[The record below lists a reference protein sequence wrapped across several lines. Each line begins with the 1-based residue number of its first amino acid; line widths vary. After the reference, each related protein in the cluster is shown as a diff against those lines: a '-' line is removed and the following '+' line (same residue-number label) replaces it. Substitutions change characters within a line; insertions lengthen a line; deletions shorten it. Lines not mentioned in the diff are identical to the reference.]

1 VNDRTSAAMTAAS
14 LTGLLAFV
22 LFVLAAFV
30 FWGSATGLAA
40 VLAGLAM
47 VGATG
52 ALICRATR

>member
-1 VNDRTSAAMTAAS
+1 MTAAS

-22 LFVLAAFV
+22 LFVLAGFV
-30 FWGSATGLAA
+30 FWGSGTSLVA
-40 VLAGLAM
+40 VAVGLAM

>member
-22 LFVLAAFV
+22 LFVLAGVV
-30 FWGSATGLAA
+30 FWGHALAVAGA
-40 VLAGLAM
+40 VAGLAM

-52 ALICRATR
+52 TLICRATR